1 MGLFKKKKEDVS
13 IELEYTPRDKEIERL
28 ELERLRTNIE
38 IEQLLKSYAKESGD
52 RSLRKRKYKMGRGA
66 NDYGFANKK

>member
-52 RSLRKRKYKMGRGA
+52 RSLRKRKYKLGRGA

>member
-1 MGLFKKKKEDVS
+1 MGFFQKKKEDTS

-28 ELERLRTNIE
+28 ESERLRINVE

-52 RSLRKRKYKMGRGA
+52 KTLRKRKYKIGKGA
-66 NDYGFANKK
+66 NDYGFADKK

>member
-13 IELEYTPRDKEIERL
+13 IELEYTPRYKEIERL